1 MDLHAKEWIHDRR
14 QAVVVTGGSSIERLV
29 KLDNIFDYAS
39 RRVDGPAINGHIM
52 SDVVDLVSLCMIVS
66 DADL

>member
-1 MDLHAKEWIHDRR
+1 MHAKERVHDRGR
-14 QAVVVTGGSSIERLV
+14 TVVVTGGSSIERLV

-39 RRVDGPAINGHIM
+39 RRVDGPAINGHIL

>member
-1 MDLHAKEWIHDRR
+1 LHAKERVHDRGH
-14 QAVVVTGGSSIERLV
+14 AVVVTGGRSIERLV
-29 KLDNIFDYAS
+29 ELDDIFDYAS
-39 RRVDGPAINGHIM
+39 RRVDGSAINGHIV

>member
-1 MDLHAKEWIHDRR
+1 LHAKERVHGRGY
-14 QAVVVTGGSSIERLV
+14 AAVVTGASSVERFV

-39 RRVDGPAINGHIM
+39 CRVDGPAINGYIM
-52 SDVVDLVSLCMIVS
+52 SDVVDLASLCMIVS